1 VAEPTSE
8 HRFIAFVRRHRE
20 RHQERNRVVRYTV
33 AFIGF
38 LVVLAGLV
46 LSLPLV
52 PGPGIL
58 VVAIGLMILAL
69 EFAWA
74 ERLLERTVLQ
84 LEQAGK
90 MASNASRTQQ
100 LLIVGAFAVVAV
112 AFAAALIA
120 WDLPLVP
127 G

>member
-1 VAEPTSE
+1 MAEPTSE

-20 RHQERNRVVRYTV
+20 RHRERNRVLRIAV
-33 AFIGF
+33 ATLGF
-38 LVVLAGLV
+38 LVILAGLV

-58 VVAIGLMILAL
+58 VIALGLAILAL

-74 ERLLERTVLQ
+74 ERLLERAVNELERAGQTV
-84 LEQAGK
+84 GK
-90 MASNASRTQQ
+90 ASRTQQ
-100 LLIVGAFAVVAV
+100 LLIVGAFALVAV
-112 AFAAALIA
+112 AFVAALIA
-120 WDLPLVP
+120 WDLPVVP

>member
-1 VAEPTSE
+1 VDEPTPQ
-8 HRFIAFVRRHRE
+8 HRFVQFVRKHRE
-20 RHQERNRVVRYTV
+20 RHRERNRVVRYTV

-38 LVVLAGLV
+38 LVVLVGLV

-84 LEQAGK
+84 LERAGK

-100 LLIVGAFAVVAV
+100 LLIVGAFGVVAV

>member
-1 VAEPTSE
+1 VDESTE
-8 HRFIAFVRRHRE
+8 QHRFLEFVRRHRE
-20 RHQERNRVVRYTV
+20 LHQQRNRVVRYAV
-33 AFIGF
+33 SFLGF
-38 LVVLAGLV
+38 VVLLAGLLMSV
-46 LSLPLV
+46 PLV
-52 PGPGIL
+52 PGPGIF
-58 VVAIGLMILAL
+58 VVAIGLTILAL

-84 LEQAGK
+84 LERAGK
-90 MASNASRTQQ
+90 MARNASRAQQ

-112 AFAAALIA
+112 AFTAALIA

>member
-20 RHQERNRVVRYTV
+20 RHQERNRVVRYTI

-38 LVVLAGLV
+38 LVVLAGIV
-46 LSLPLV
+46 LSLPFV

-74 ERLLERTVLQ
+74 ERLLERAVLE
-84 LEQAGK
+84 LERAGK
-90 MASNASRTQQ
+90 MASNASTTQQ

>member
-8 HRFIAFVRRHRE
+8 HRFLAFVRRHRE
-20 RHQERNRVVRYTV
+20 RHQERNRVVRYV
-33 AFIGF
+33 IAFIGF
-38 LVVLAGLV
+38 VVVLAGLV
-46 LSLPLV
+46 MSVPFV
-52 PGPGIL
+52 PGPGVL

-84 LEQAGK
+84 LERAGK
-90 MASNASRTQQ
+90 MARDASRAQQ

-120 WDLPLVP
+120 LDLPLVP

>member
-1 VAEPTSE
+1 MAEPTSE
-8 HRFIAFVRRHRE
+8 HRFLAFVRRHRE
-20 RHQERNRVVRYTV
+20 RHRERNRVVRYTV

-38 LVVLAGLV
+38 LVVLAGIV

-52 PGPGIL
+52 PGPGVL

-74 ERLLERTVLQ
+74 ERLLERTVEE
-84 LEQAGK
+84 LERAGQTVGK
-90 MASNASRTQQ
+90 ASRTQQ
-100 LLIVGAFAVVAV
+100 LLIVAAFAIVAV
-112 AFAAALIA
+112 AFVAALIA
-120 WDLPLVP
+120 WDLPVVP

>member
-20 RHQERNRVVRYTV
+20 RHQERNRVVRYTI

-38 LVVLAGLV
+38 LVVLAGIV

-74 ERLLERTVLQ
+74 ERLLERAVLQ
-84 LEQAGK
+84 LERAGK
-90 MASNASRTQQ
+90 MASNASTTQQ

>member
-1 VAEPTSE
+1 M
-8 HRFIAFVRRHRE
+8 
-20 RHQERNRVVRYTV
+20 RYTV

-84 LEQAGK
+84 LERAGQ